1 GSTLVPLVTEL
12 KQNYPNPFKGITNIS
27 WILEKDEPISVDIY
41 NLKGQKVKSFY
52 NGLGKKGRQVLSWDA
67 KDNNGQSVASG
78 IYFYRL
84 NTPEGS
90 KVQKMMVMR

>member
-1 GSTLVPLVTEL
+1 MSLATTATTEPPMIGHGDTIEHFL
-12 KQNYPNPFKGITNIS
+12 T
-27 WILEKDEPISVDIY
+27 
-41 NLKGQKVKSFY
+41 GQ
-52 NGLGKKGRQVLSWDA
+52 KGRQVLSWDA

-90 KVQKMMVMR
+90 KVQKMMVVR